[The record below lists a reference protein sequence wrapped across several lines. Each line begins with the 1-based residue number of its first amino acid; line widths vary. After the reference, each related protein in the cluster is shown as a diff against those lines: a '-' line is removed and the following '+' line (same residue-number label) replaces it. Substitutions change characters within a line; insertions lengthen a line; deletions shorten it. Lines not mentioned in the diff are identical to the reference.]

1 MSLTITNT
9 KGGDFTPHPEG
20 IFPAVCVDV
29 MDLGLM
35 ESSFQGVKKWVNKLK
50 LVFESEA
57 VTEKGVRCT
66 VSRSVTA
73 SLAPK
78 ATLAGLLGKW
88 RGRPIGEG
96 ESVDLEKL
104 IGASCTLVVSHQKSA
119 DGQKTYANIDAIS
132 KPTKKV
138 IPSGTY
144 DKAAAR
150 QRFAEWKA
158 KQGPS
163 GLAPSR
169 TAAMD
174 DGEGSDLGPQAG
186 ADPAPAPAAAAP
198 APAAET
204 ESVDVPF

>member
-1 MSLTITNT
+1 MSLIIENT

-35 ESSFQGVKKWVNKLK
+35 ESSFQGVKKLVHKIK
-50 LVFESEA
+50 IVFESEA
-57 VTEKGVRCT
+57 VNEKGVRCT

-78 ATLAGLLGKW
+78 ATLAILLSKW
-88 RGRPIGEG
+88 RGRPIGEN
-96 ESVDLEKL
+96 EKIDLDKL
-104 IGASCTLVVSHQKSA
+104 IGAGCTLVVSHQKSA
-119 DGQKTYANIDAIS
+119 DGSKTYANIDAIS

-138 IPSGTY
+138 VPSGTY
-144 DKAAAR
+144 DPAAAR

-163 GLAPSR
+163 GPAPSR

-174 DGEGSDLGPQAG
+174 DGAGSDLGPV
-186 ADPAPAPAAAAP
+186 AARPAAP
-198 APAAET
+198 APAPSPAAFDDDGC
-204 ESVDVPF
+204 DVPF